1 MPSVDVLTASGD
13 LAGTIELDE
22 SLFGTQPNVPVMHQ
36 VVTAQ
41 LAAARRGTQSTRTR
55 AEVAGGGSKPY
66 RQKGTGRARQGST
79 RAPHWS
85 GGGIALGPKPR
96 SYRQRTPKKMI
107 RLALASALSDRLAG
121 GQVVVVD
128 QWEFTE
134 PRTKDGITA
143 LAALELSGKVL
154 LVVHPDDEVTIKCF
168 RNLPDVQLLVT
179 TELNA
184 YDVLC
189 NDVVVFSSGVLP
201 GDNAELVEASAEAK
215 SKAAE
220 EKAARAPQPKPVAEP
235 APRRRRRAPAAP
247 VEEAAAEKVAV
258 TEEQEEDA
266 AVEEAAAEETVD
278 EAPAAEAEAEVVAED
293 EAAAEPAA
301 DEDAGAEDAG
311 AEDAGAEDAGAED
324 AAEGAGEE
332 DEA

>member
-1 MPSVDVLTASGD
+1 MPSVDVLTASGE

-22 SLFGTQPNVPVMHQ
+22 ALFGVQPNVPVMHQ

-55 AEVAGGGSKPY
+55 AEVSGGGSKPY

-96 SYRQRTPKKMI
+96 SYRQRTPKKMV

-121 GQVVVVD
+121 GQVVVVER
-128 QWEFTE
+128 WEFTE
-134 PRTKDGITA
+134 PRTKEGVAA

-154 LVVHPDDEVTIKCF
+154 LVVDPEDDVTIKCF
-168 RNLPDVQLLVT
+168 RNLPTVQLLVT

-189 NDVVVFSSGVLP
+189 NDTVVFSANVLP
-201 GDNAELVEASAEAK
+201 GDSAELVAASPEARAQAAEAK
-215 SKAAE
+215 
-220 EKAARAPQPKPVAEP
+220 AARTPQPAPAIEP
-235 APRRRRRAPAAP
+235 PKRRRRAPAEP
-247 VEEAAAEKVAV
+247 VAATPE
-258 TEEQEEDA
+258 
-266 AVEEAAAEETVD
+266 
-278 EAPAAEAEAEVVAED
+278 PAAEAETEAEIEEDLARGAEAEAEEVAAGAP
-293 EAAAEPAA
+293 EAAAGAEPEGDRVGAEETAA
-301 DEDAGAEDAG
+301 DAAAGD
-311 AEDAGAEDAGAED
+311 D
-324 AAEGAGEE
+324 AAGDAATGEE

>member
-1 MPSVDVLTASGD
+1 MTSVDVMTVAGE
-13 LAGTIELDE
+13 LAGTIELDAA
-22 SLFGTQPNVPVMHQ
+22 LFGAQPNVPVMHQ

-55 AEVAGGGSKPY
+55 AEVSGGGAKPY

-96 SYRQRTPKKMI
+96 SYRQRTPKKMV

-121 GQVVVVD
+121 GHVVVVD
-128 QWEFTE
+128 SWGFSE
-134 PRTKDGITA
+134 PRTKDGIAA

-154 LVVHPDDEVTIKCF
+154 LVVEPDDEVAIKCF

-189 NDVVVFSSGVLP
+189 SDVIVFSTGVLP
-201 GDNAELVEASAEAK
+201 GERGVLVEASADAK
-215 SKAAE
+215 AKAAE
-220 EKAARAPQPKPVAEP
+220 AKAARAPQPKPAVAP
-235 APRRRRRAPAAP
+235 APRRRRRAPEPAEEAAGAPAELDEEPADAAAAETAATEAP
-247 VEEAAAEKVAV
+247 VAAEEAAA
-258 TEEQEEDA
+258 D
-266 AVEEAAAEETVD
+266 EAAAT
-278 EAPAAEAEAEVVAED
+278 APAAEAEAAVVA
-293 EAAAEPAA
+293 
-301 DEDAGAEDAG
+301 AEDAV
-311 AEDAGAEDAGAED
+311 AED
-324 AAEGAGEE
+324 AAVEDEGAADGEE